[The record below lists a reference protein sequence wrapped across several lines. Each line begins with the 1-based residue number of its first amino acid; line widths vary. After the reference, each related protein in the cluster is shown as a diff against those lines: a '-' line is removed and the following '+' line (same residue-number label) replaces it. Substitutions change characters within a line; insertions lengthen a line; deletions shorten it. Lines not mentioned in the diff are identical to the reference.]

1 MEESYIQSDRKVVHN
16 MANEG
21 LAVKATARVRLTKL
35 DDAGKV
41 IGIEEHEVELTP
53 EEAETLWH
61 SQQQA

>member
-1 MEESYIQSDRKVVHN
+1 

-21 LAVKATARVRLTKL
+21 LPIKATARVRLTKI
-35 DDAGKV
+35 DDTGKV
-41 IGIEEHEVELTP
+41 IGVEEHDVELTP